1 MMQSLCLLA
10 ALAAPAAD
18 ADDLAK
24 ALRAATGADGYAF
37 TVRENGGAEVE
48 GKYQKGR
55 PVSLR
60 ADRIDFFKKGDAL
73 VYKQADGWHKAK
85 TGTLSDPLAILGAS
99 AKARGTRLPGD
110 ELAGLEKRLRN
121 LKKSEEKG
129 QVVYGGDLTEE
140 GAKALAK
147 SEDREVARGGTA
159 KLWLDDK
166 GRPARY
172 EITIRL
178 KGRRGNAEVDGEAM
192 KAVTLKELG
201 AAKVEVPDAVKKLL
215 E

>member
-1 MMQSLCLLA
+1 MLQSLCLLA
-10 ALAAPAAD
+10 ALAVPAAD
-18 ADDLAK
+18 DEGLAK
-24 ALRAATGADGYAF
+24 ALRAATGADSYAF
-37 TVRENGGAEVE
+37 TVRDTPGGEVE
-48 GKYQKGR
+48 GKYQKDR

-85 TGTLSDPLAILGAS
+85 TGVQSDPLIILGGS
-99 AKARGTRLPGD
+99 AKARGTRLPHD
-110 ELAGLEKRLRN
+110 DLTGLEKRLRN

-129 QVVYGGDLTEE
+129 QVVYSGELTEE

-147 SEDREVARGGTA
+147 SEDRDVARGGTA

-172 EITIRL
+172 EIAIRL
-178 KGRRGNAEVDGEAM
+178 KGRRGNADVDGEATRT
-192 KAVTLKELG
+192 VTLKELG
-201 AAKVEVPDAVKKLL
+201 ATKVEVPDEVKKLL

>member
-1 MMQSLCLLA
+1 MLQSFCLLA
-10 ALAAPAAD
+10 ALAAPAD
-18 ADDLAK
+18 AGDDLAK
-24 ALRAATGADGYAF
+24 ALRAATGADSYAF
-37 TVRENGGAEVE
+37 TVRENGGGEVE
-48 GKYQKGR
+48 GKYQKDR

-60 ADRIDFFKKGDAL
+60 AERIDFFKKGDAL

-85 TGTLSDPLAILGAS
+85 TGVQSDPLIVLGAS
-99 AKARGTRLPGD
+99 AKARGARLPHD
-110 ELAGLEKRLRN
+110 ELAGLEKRVNN

-129 QVVYGGDLTEE
+129 QVVYGGELTEE

-147 SEDREVARGGTA
+147 SEDRDVARGGTA

-166 GRPARY
+166 GRPTRY

-178 KGRRGNAEVDGEAM
+178 KGRRGNAEVDGEAT
-192 KAVTLKELG
+192 KTVTLKELG
-201 AAKVEVPDAVKKLL
+201 AAKVEVPDEVKKLL